1 MSQCGTLREL
11 CCYMKDIKRTMLLYK
26 GRKSLFLKYVTRT
39 TMYKSKSDKFN
50 LLTTE
55 MLPLRFE
62 VVENPLT
69 DTLIE
74 KKNTEKLKVK
84 VLLLKTPHPSDP
96 GPKWDELDLTW
107 KSPSLCLHSTRRC
120 FTIQAAKGG
129 KQPKILPAVT
139 PRTTTVTS
147 VTRCP

>member
-1 MSQCGTLREL
+1 
-11 CCYMKDIKRTMLLYK
+11 
-26 GRKSLFLKYVTRT
+26 
-39 TMYKSKSDKFN
+39 MYKSKSDKFN

-96 GPKWDELDLTW
+96 GPK
-107 KSPSLCLHSTRRC
+107 
-120 FTIQAAKGG
+120 
-129 KQPKILPAVT
+129 
-139 PRTTTVTS
+139 
-147 VTRCP
+147 

>member
-1 MSQCGTLREL
+1 
-11 CCYMKDIKRTMLLYK
+11 MKDIKRTMLLYK

-84 VLLLKTPHPSDP
+84 VLLLKTTFQYAIKSRKVEFI
-96 GPKWDELDLTW
+96 PK
-107 KSPSLCLHSTRRC
+107 
-120 FTIQAAKGG
+120 
-129 KQPKILPAVT
+129 
-139 PRTTTVTS
+139 
-147 VTRCP
+147 